1 MRAKEFINEATAG
14 KITRRQQQSTK
25 GINKFTD
32 AERWNGDYKLYRLG
46 LALAC
51 TDGEI
56 IPDVDYET
64 WIGRWKSAHPYTK
77 EEQDM
82 LKVAYKA
89 TKTKYVDVNHGD
101 MRSLELDSTNKVSPV
116 AKPQKNKYGV

>member
-1 MRAKEFINEATAG
+1 MRAKEFINEAHAG
-14 KITRRQQQSTK
+14 RITRRQQQSSR

-32 AERWNGDYKLYRLG
+32 AEKWNGDYKLYRLG

-64 WIGRWKSAHPYTK
+64 WVGRWKTAHPYTK

-82 LKVAYKA
+82 LKMAYKA
-89 TKTKYVDVNHGD
+89 AGARWTDVNKGD
-101 MRSLELDSTNKVSPV
+101 MRSQEPPGGNTKSPV
-116 AKPQKNKYGV
+116 TSFKGYPR